1 MSSYGIV
8 DSLFYVCCV
17 VCEAGVVVV
26 VVVDVEGAMVS
37 SGEVVPLAGSSSMSA
52 TSVGRTFSTPNTK
65 GPTGALAAPQAPQV
79 SLLGLQWASLF
90 DSRNS
95 NPIS

>member
-37 SGEVVPLAGSSSMSA
+37 RLFHN
-52 TSVGRTFSTPNTK
+52 RWI
-65 GPTGALAAPQAPQV
+65 QQYV
-79 SLLGLQWASLF
+79 SDQRGK
-90 DSRNS
+90 NV
-95 NPIS
+95 

>member
-26 VVVDVEGAMVS
+26 VMVDVDAMVS
-37 SGEVVPLAGSSSMSA
+37 RLSHN
-52 TSVGRTFSTPNTK
+52 RWI
-65 GPTGALAAPQAPQV
+65 QQYV
-79 SLLGLQWASLF
+79 SDQRGK
-90 DSRNS
+90 NV
-95 NPIS
+95 